1 MLKNLNAVEFKKI
14 GIGVAFSPNLEANI
28 NEASRLALFFNSE
41 LILIHVGKE
50 TDIKNKQFKKFLE
63 PYSKQGVKWSVIYK
77 VGTPVQVILSTV
89 NSENIDLLVLGA
101 LKKEKFINY
110 YIGSI
115 ARKITRQAKCCV
127 LLLIKPSKVRVPCNH
142 LVVNGLKDPKTQQT
156 ISTAFMVGHK
166 LSAKKITVVEE
177 IGQEEVDIKV
187 EDDRTLLKST
197 IIRERLTV
205 RENQRVKK
213 LLKQIPKTHSD
224 GITVKSQAIFGKRGY
239 SIGHYA
245 QVVRADLLVMN
256 APVKTTL
263 WDRIF
268 PHDIE
273 HILGELPT
281 DVLIVR

>member
-1 MLKNLNAVEFKKI
+1 MNAVEFKKI

-28 NEASRLALFFNSE
+28 NEASRLALFLGSA
-41 LILIHVGKE
+41 LVLIHVGEETVEKNIKFKE
-50 TDIKNKQFKKFLE
+50 FLN
-63 PYSKQGVKWSVIYK
+63 PYDRQGLNWSVIYK
-77 VGTPVQVILSTV
+77 TGPAVQVILSTI
-89 NSENIDLLVLGA
+89 NNHNIDLIVLGA

-142 LVVNGLKDPKTQQT
+142 LVVNGLKDPKTEQT
-156 ISTAFMVGHK
+156 ISTAFSVGHK
-166 LSAKKITVVEE
+166 LGVKKITVVEE

-187 EDDRTLLKST
+187 EDDRTLLQST

-213 LLKQIPKTHSD
+213 ILKQMPEVYSKE
-224 GITVKSQAIFGKRGY
+224 ITVKSQAIFGKRGY

-245 QVVRADLLVMN
+245 QVARADLLVMN
-256 APVKTTL
+256 APLKTTI

-281 DVLIVR
+281 DVLIIR